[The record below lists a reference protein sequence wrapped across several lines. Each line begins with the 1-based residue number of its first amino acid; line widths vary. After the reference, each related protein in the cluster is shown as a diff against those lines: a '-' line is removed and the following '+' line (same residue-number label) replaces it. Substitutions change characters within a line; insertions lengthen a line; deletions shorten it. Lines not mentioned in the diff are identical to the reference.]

1 MLFSSLFVGVL
12 SICVCALIFFC
23 VCVCLFPPF
32 TLIAFTR
39 ICVRACRCVCGCVC
53 VCVGVTFAGEYFCVG
68 SRPRTWPG
76 STQLDSTG
84 LACLCLCLCHRLSF
98 CFIFR
103 PVFIF
108 THILCPYFSHSLLFC
123 CLVIYLLY
131 FASKNCFSFATGK
144 RSATV
149 ELKPWATR
157 ARKINF
163 SNA

>member
-1 MLFSSLFVGVL
+1 MLFSSLFVSVL
-12 SICVCALIFFC
+12 SICVCARICFC
-23 VCVCLFPPF
+23 VWVCLFPPF

-39 ICVRACRCVCGCVC
+39 ICVRACRCVCVC
-53 VCVGVTFAGEYFCVG
+53 LRWGNLCWWIFLRGKSPKDMAWLN
-68 SRPRTWPG
+68 STW
-76 STQLDSTG
+76 LDWT
-84 LACLCLCLCHRLSF
+84 RLPLPLPSPF
-98 CFIFR
+98 VLLYL
-103 PVFIF
+103 PTALLIF